1 MATTVLQGSFTD
13 EMKSRYLTYAMST
26 IMARALPDARDGLK
40 PVHRRLLY
48 VMRTLKLDPEK
59 GYKKCARV
67 VGDVIGKYH
76 PHGDQAVY
84 DAMVRLS
91 QDFAVRYPM
100 VDGQGNFGNIDGDNA
115 AAMRYTEAKLTK
127 VAAWMMK
134 DLESGTV
141 DFRANYDETESEPIV
156 FTAAFPNLLCNGAT
170 GIAVGMSTSI
180 PPHNVGE
187 VCSAIKKLL
196 KNPEVSEA
204 ALMKSVKGPDLPTG
218 GIIAETEEAIQ
229 QCYTTGRGSIR
240 VRARWEV
247 EELPRGQ
254 YQIVVTEIPYQVQKS
269 RLIEK
274 IADLINAKK
283 LPWLADIRDES
294 TEDVRVVLEPKSRTV
309 DAEALMEALFK
320 ASELETRLSVIMH
333 AINGKGE
340 PELLTLKRICEEF
353 VDHRRNV
360 LLRKTNWRL
369 GKIADRLHIL
379 AAYKVVHL
387 NIDEVIEIIKKN
399 DKPAP
404 IMMERFDIDEVQA
417 EAILN
422 MRLRRL
428 RKLDEM
434 EIVKEFDELSAE
446 QKELQAL
453 LASED
458 KQTESLITEVD
469 EIKKEFGDKRRTDI
483 EGAPSAVVIP
493 LEAQIEREPV
503 TVLLSKHGWIK
514 TIKGHMDDDAEAK
527 FKEGDEEAFR
537 LMTQSTSDICVLAS
551 GGKVYTVNA
560 NKLPSGRGF
569 GEPLRLMV
577 DLGDEDVVS
586 MFEPGK
592 ESKYLVATK
601 GGQGFIA
608 EGENLTSQTKNG
620 KSVLNVGKGDAA
632 AYCREIKAG
641 EDMVAVYSTENNRM
655 LVFTLEEVPT
665 LARGKG
671 VKLMNVKDGTLDDV
685 CVFSSAA
692 GLGLASGRERVFKDL
707 EIWIGKRAQVGKLP
721 PHGYQT
727 NLKFFAPET
736 DAPKGDGE
744 EDTSTEASTEE
755 KVESKS
761 EEKASEKKAEA
772 PKAEE
777 KTEAKKE
784 EKPKAESDSDKEDDK
799 KRLGELVS
807 AVSKFDDEDED
818 NGDDDDEPNLFKFMD
833 DE

>member
-59 GYKKCARV
+59 GHKKCARV

-76 PHGDQAVY
+76 PHGDTAVY
-84 DAMVRLS
+84 DAMVRLA
-91 QDFAVRYPM
+91 QDFSLRYPM
-100 VDGQGNFGNIDGDNA
+100 VDGQGNFGNIDGDSA

-134 DLESGTV
+134 DLEAGTV

-187 VCSAIKKLL
+187 VCGAVKQLL
-196 KNPEVSEA
+196 KNPESSDA
-204 ALMKSVKGPDLPTG
+204 ALLKYVKGPDLPTG
-218 GIIAETEEAIQ
+218 GVITETPEAIA

-240 VRARWEV
+240 VRAKWEI
-247 EELPRGQ
+247 EELPRGM

-294 TEDVRVVLEPKSRTV
+294 AEDVRVVLEPKSRTV
-309 DAEALMEALFK
+309 DAAALMEALFK
-320 ASELETRLSVIMH
+320 TSELETRLSVIMH

-353 VDHRRNV
+353 VDHRRDV
-360 LLRKTNWRL
+360 LIRKTGWRL
-369 GKIADRLHIL
+369 DKIAERLHIL
-379 AAYKVVHL
+379 AAYKVVYL
-387 NIDEVIEIIKKN
+387 NLDEVIEIIKHN
-399 DKPAP
+399 DQPAP
-404 IMMERFDIDEVQA
+404 IMMARFEIDAIQA

-428 RKLDEM
+428 RKLDEI
-434 EIVKEFDELSAE
+434 EIRTEFENLEAE
-446 QKELQAL
+446 QIDLQAL
-453 LASED
+453 LASDE
-458 KQTESLITEVD
+458 KQTEYLITEID
-469 EIKKEFGDKRRTDI
+469 EIKKEFGDKRRTEI
-483 EGAPSAVVIP
+483 AGAPSAVVIP

-514 TIKGHMDDDAEAK
+514 TIKGHMDADNEAK

-537 LMTQSTSDICVLAS
+537 LLTQSTADICVLAS

-560 NKLPSGRGF
+560 AKLPSGRGF

-577 DLGDEDVVS
+577 DLGDENVVS
-586 MFEPGK
+586 IFEA
-592 ESKYLVATK
+592 SAQTYLLATK
-601 GGQGFIA
+601 RGLGFIA
-608 EGENLTSQTKNG
+608 EGKNLVSQTKNG
-620 KSVLNVGKGDAA
+620 KQILNISKGDEAL
-632 AYCREIKAG
+632 YCKAIQTG
-641 EDMVAVYSTENNRM
+641 EDRVATYASTNCM
-655 LVFTLEEVPT
+655 LVFLLDEVPT

-671 VKLMNVKDGTLDDV
+671 VKLMNMKEGTLADI
-685 CVFSSAA
+685 CVFNAEL
-692 GLGLASGRERVFKDL
+692 GLGLASGRQRVFKELDL
-707 EIWIGKRAQVGKLP
+707 WLGKRAQVGKLP

-727 NLKFFAPET
+727 NLSFFVPT
-736 DAPKGDGE
+736 
-744 EDTSTEASTEE
+744 
-755 KVESKS
+755 
-761 EEKASEKKAEA
+761 A
-772 PKAEE
+772 PKADETKPEAAEE
-777 KTEAKKE
+777 ETT
-784 EKPKAESDSDKEDDK
+784 AENTTRMS
-799 KRLGELVS
+799 ELVS
-807 AVSKFDDEDED
+807 AVARLDD
-818 NGDDDDEPNLFKFMD
+818 DDDDEPDLFKLLERTSKD
-833 DE
+833 DES

>member
-76 PHGDQAVY
+76 PHGDQSVY
-84 DAMVRLS
+84 DAMVRLA

-180 PPHNVGE
+180 PPHNAGE
-187 VCSAIKKLL
+187 VCGAIKQLL
-196 KNPEVSEA
+196 KNPEVSDA
-204 ALMKSVKGPDLPTG
+204 ALLKYVKGPDLPTG
-218 GIIAETEEAIQ
+218 GIITETPEAIA
-229 QCYTTGRGSIR
+229 QCYMTGRGSIR
-240 VRARWEV
+240 VRARWEI
-247 EELPRGQ
+247 EELPRGM

-274 IADLINAKK
+274 IADIINAKK

-294 TEDVRVVLEPKSRTV
+294 AEEIRVVLEPKSRTV
-309 DAEALMEALFK
+309 DAAALMEALFK
-320 ASELETRLSVIMH
+320 VSELETRLNVIMH

-353 VDHRRNV
+353 IDHRRDV
-360 LLRKTNWRL
+360 LIRKTGWRL
-369 GKIADRLHIL
+369 DKIAERLHIL
-379 AAYKVVHL
+379 AAYKVVYL
-387 NIDEVIEIIKKN
+387 NLDEVIEIIKHN
-399 DKPAP
+399 DQPAP
-404 IMMERFDIDEVQA
+404 IMMERFGIDAIQA

-434 EIVKEFDELSAE
+434 EIRTEFEALEAE
-446 QKELQAL
+446 QTGLQAL
-453 LASED
+453 LASDE
-458 KQTESLITEVD
+458 KQTNYLIDEID

-483 EGAPSAVVIP
+483 QGAPSAIVIP

-514 TIKGHMDDDAEAK
+514 ANKGHMDADNEAK

-537 LMTQSTSDICVLAS
+537 LLTQSTADICVLAA

-560 NKLPSGRGF
+560 AKLPSGRGF

-577 DLGDEDVVS
+577 DLGDESVIS
-586 MFEPGK
+586 IFEPTAAT
-592 ESKYLVATK
+592 YLLATK
-601 GGQGFIA
+601 GGFGFIV
-608 EGENLTSQTKNG
+608 EGKNLLSQTKNG
-620 KSVLNVGKGDAA
+620 KQILNISKGDEA
-632 AYCREIKAG
+632 AYCKAIKQG
-641 EDMVAVYSTENNRM
+641 EDTVAAYASTNRM
-655 LVFTLEEVPT
+655 LVFSLDEVPT

-671 VKLMNVKDGTLDDV
+671 VKLMNIKGGTLADV
-685 CVFSSAA
+685 CVFTAEL
-692 GLGLASGRERVFKDL
+692 GLGLASGRQRVFKELDL
-707 EIWIGKRAQVGKLP
+707 WLGKRAQVGKLP

-727 NLKFFAPET
+727 NLSFFVPAAP
-736 DAPKGDGE
+736 
-744 EDTSTEASTEE
+744 
-755 KVESKS
+755 
-761 EEKASEKKAEA
+761 
-772 PKAEE
+772 
-777 KTEAKKE
+777 KE
-784 EKPKAESDSDKEDDK
+784 EKGTEGDTAEAKQTEETTTRMS
-799 KRLGELVS
+799 ELVS
-807 AVSKFDDEDED
+807 AVARL
-818 NGDDDDEPNLFKFMD
+818 DDDDDDGEPDLFKLLEREPKD
-833 DE
+833 DA

>member
-127 VAAWMMK
+127 VASWMMK

-141 DFRANYDETESEPIV
+141 DFRSNYDETESEPVV

-187 VCSAIKKLL
+187 VCNAIKKLL
-196 KNPEVSEA
+196 KNPEISDA

-218 GIIAETEEAIQ
+218 GIITETTEAIE

-247 EELPRGQ
+247 EELPRGM

-294 TEDVRVVLEPKSRTV
+294 TEDVRIVLEPKSRTV
-309 DAEALMEALFK
+309 DAAALMEALFK
-320 ASELETRLSVIMH
+320 TSELETRLSVIMH

-340 PELLTLKRICEEF
+340 PELLTLQRICEEF

-369 GKIADRLHIL
+369 GKIAERLHIL

-387 NIDEVIEIIKKN
+387 NIDEVIEIIKNN

-404 IMMERFDIDEVQA
+404 IMMERFDIDEIQA

-446 QKELQAL
+446 QANLNAL

-458 KQTESLITEVD
+458 KQTETLIDEVD

-514 TIKGHMDDDAEAK
+514 TIKGHMDEDAEAK

-577 DLGDEDVVS
+577 DLGDEDIVS
-586 MFEPGK
+586 IFEPNKG
-592 ESKYLVATK
+592 SKYLVATK
-601 GGQGFIA
+601 GGFGFIA
-608 EGENLTSQTKNG
+608 EAENLISQTKNG
-620 KSVLNVGKGDAA
+620 KSVLNVGKGDVA
-632 AYCREIKAG
+632 AYCREIRPG
-641 EDMVAVYSTENNRM
+641 EDMVATYSTENNRM
-655 LVFTLEEVPT
+655 LVFSLEEVPT

-671 VKLMNVKDGTLDDV
+671 VKLMNVKDGKLDDV
-685 CVFSSAA
+685 CVFGSAA

-727 NLKFFAPET
+727 NLVFFAPKPE
-736 DAPKGDGE
+736 APKGDDSPEGA
-744 EDTSTEASTEE
+744 T
-755 KVESKS
+755 
-761 EEKASEKKAEA
+761 AEA
-772 PKAEE
+772 AATDAPQDAE
-777 KTEAKKE
+777 KTVEQ
-784 EKPKAESDSDKEDDK
+784 SDDK
-799 KRLGELVS
+799 KRLDELVS
-807 AVSKFDDEDED
+807 AVSKFDD
-818 NGDDDDEPNLFKFMD
+818 DDDEEPSLFKLLD
-833 DE
+833 GDE